1 MCYNSFI
8 MVRLINDYNLGLI
21 TDGIYSWMKLQ
32 EKVTYMV
39 DYNNPKIT
47 PCVYVMWHGNQFC
60 VHGLPDKN
68 NVNILIS
75 TSKDGQIV
83 SDICHR
89 MGFQT
94 CRGSSMRRGAVSGTL
109 KLINKLKNGEN
120 VAIMV
125 DGPRGPLYSVKPGA
139 IAIAREAK
147 VPIVPMN
154 WYSKDFTF
162 VKFNTWDKMT
172 CPFGPA
178 RVLNTFGEPIYVEG
192 KTDEEAAEEIKTAL
206 LKLDEL
212 SPERF
217 EKAKKMKL
225 WEKRQ

>member
-125 DGPRGPLYSVKPGA
+125 DGPRGPLHSVKPGA

>member
-1 MCYNSFI
+1 
-8 MVRLINDYNLGLI
+8 MVRLINQDNLKQV
-21 TDGIYSWMKLQ
+21 TDIVYAMMKVQ
-32 EKVTYMV
+32 EFFTYAEEF
-39 DYNNPKIT
+39 NNPGIS
-47 PCVYVMWHGNQFC
+47 PCIYAMWHENQFGI
-60 VHGLPDKN
+60 HGLSNREKLH
-68 NVNILIS
+68 VLIS
-75 TSKDGQIV
+75 NSLDGQIISGV
-83 SDICHR
+83 CER
-89 MGFQT
+89 LGFNV
-94 CRGSSMRRGAVSGTL
+94 CRGSSNRKGAVSGTL
-109 KLINKLKNGEN
+109 KLLSKLKEGEN
-120 VAIMV
+120 IAIMV